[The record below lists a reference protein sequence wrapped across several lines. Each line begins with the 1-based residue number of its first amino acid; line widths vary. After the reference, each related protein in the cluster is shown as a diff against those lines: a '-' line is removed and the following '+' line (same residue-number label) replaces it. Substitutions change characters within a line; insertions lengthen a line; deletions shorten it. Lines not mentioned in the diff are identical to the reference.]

1 LLGRPLHFVVRPCKA
16 QEGGETYA
24 AASGTTAKRSKAQ
37 TNPLIK
43 HRLSK
48 AGTRQAADFLCFL
61 AEGLRKGSFTLRAGE
76 QSILLTVSSL
86 LELSIR
92 LQRKSKSRARVREQL
107 KLELAWKERE
117 HAFAQSIEAD
127 DCCRSILAAL
137 EHAPLGLS
145 LKELGQALSM
155 PWGRLTWP
163 IRNLMGAGRVVRV
176 KKRYRLV

>member
-1 LLGRPLHFVVRPCKA
+1 MRQPQALQRSVRKPK
-16 QEGGETYA
+16 
-24 AASGTTAKRSKAQ
+24 

-43 HRLSK
+43 HCLSK
-48 AGTRQAADFLCFL
+48 AGTHQAANFLCFL

-76 QSILLTVSSL
+76 QSILLTASSL

-92 LQRKSKSRARVREQL
+92 LKRKSKSRARVREQL

-117 HAFAQSIEAD
+117 HAFSPSIEAD
-127 DCCRSILAAL
+127 DCCRSVLAAL
-137 EHAPLGLS
+137 EHAPFGLS
-145 LKELGQALSM
+145 LQELGQALSM

-163 IRNLMGAGRVVRV
+163 VRNLMGAGRVVRV